1 MENHQDKKPLSIDV
15 NFSCQRCCQP
25 LRLHQTLNNIT
36 KETFQDLISRNR
48 DSSSSEDKTTGI
60 RIDDDNPSGS
70 NDGPKSNSHVIYKT
84 IHSFR
89 NKKLNDCDYSLIN
102 PVTDSNNGSLPSTL
116 VTSTLLSGFD
126 QSSNTHSK
134 SSKDLKL
141 QIQLFDIL
149 SDQSDIDHPLCEEC
163 ADFVIEQMDKQLMIL
178 EQECNEFSE
187 YKKKIEQ
194 DISSITT
201 DEEVNNLQARLKE
214 LYQTQSDLIVE
225 LKDLNEQQQSLDKQ
239 LKQSKKELKQS
250 EIATERYFQEY
261 NALKFNYFQCEEEY
275 RTLENKIRD
284 AKEYF
289 ARLKRTSV
297 FNLTFCIWHTGPFG
311 TINGFRL
318 GRLPN
323 IQVEWQEINAAWG
336 QCALLLVSLAK
347 KLGFTFQ
354 RYKIVPYGNFSFIES
369 LDDKSKQLPL
379 YTAGGIKYY
388 FHQKFDQAMVAFLDC
403 LQEFYDEIRLQDRN
417 FKLPYEMHSKG
428 EIYEKTNN
436 VRYSIKISINTEEN
450 WTKALKFML
459 TNLKWAL
466 AWVTTKHDN

>member
-239 LKQSKKELKQS
+239 LKQSKNELKQS

-318 GRLPN
+318 GTSA
-323 IQVEWQEINAAWG
+323 QHS
-336 QCALLLVSLAK
+336 VSLAK